1 MQALL
6 TEWRRN
12 TTNCICPAS
21 GYKTLPAVVNILILM
36 VLLGTTITSVKA
48 VAVTSGTD
56 NDRVL
61 KLLLK
66 KLSFK
71 SGTDSQR
78 RLTGEEPEMPMT
90 LFPSVGSCHPTI
102 PSSTFVRWILPSN
115 RPFLYFWLV
124 CVGSFLLPSNYAS
137 LPLSTFVQCTLG
149 CVIQPYL
156 SLLSYIRMCC
166 PTVPFSTFG
175 MVSVCILLCCLITQK
190 LSVWQIH
197 QVSIFSGVH

>member
-1 MQALL
+1 MNEFYADRNIHPILPPCVRIYFVASKEGVAIMMQALL

-48 VAVTSGTD
+48 MVVTSSTD

-71 SGTDSQR
+71 SGTGSQR

-102 PSSTFVRWILPSN
+102 PFFTFGWFVWASIH
-115 RPFLYFWLV
+115 PFLYFLTL
-124 CVGSFLLPSNYAS
+124 CCAIQPSLSQLSYAGLCHTTMNLPS
-137 LPLSTFVQCTLG
+137 FV
-149 CVIQPYL
+149 
-156 SLLSYIRMCC
+156 
-166 PTVPFSTFG
+166 
-175 MVSVCILLCCLITQK
+175 
-190 LSVWQIH
+190 H
-197 QVSIFSGVH
+197 